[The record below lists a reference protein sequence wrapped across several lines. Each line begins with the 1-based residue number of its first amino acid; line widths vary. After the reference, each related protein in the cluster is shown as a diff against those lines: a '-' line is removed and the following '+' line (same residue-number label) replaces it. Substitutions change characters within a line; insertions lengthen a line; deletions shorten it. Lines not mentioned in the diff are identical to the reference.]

1 MKRLLVIAL
10 AASMFV
16 ACGAQAGPTPQII
29 YVTPAPTVV
38 IPTPSLETPT
48 STPSATPSPEP
59 SQEPTP
65 IPSPTPEPEPTQNA
79 AGVACTASEVDAQA
93 TLDDVAGLEAHLFV
107 DLEYATWAKAKAGAK
122 HVAYKTFFRNNE
134 GYLNE
139 PVYFKGEVIQALY
152 DEPFGGSDC
161 TALNRYLDG
170 TATVLRVNV
179 TPDAYGYYSDTVYVI
194 YLGSK
199 RILENDIIDFVGM
212 ANGLQTYESTAGASI
227 TIPEAVVGQYLF
239 VR

>member
-1 MKRLLVIAL
+1 MKRLLTVAL
-10 AASMFV
+10 IV
-16 ACGAQAGPTPQII
+16 AGCAGAPIGSAPTPQII

-38 IPTPSLETPT
+38 IAPPSRETPT
-48 STPSATPSPEP
+48 LATPSPEP
-59 SQEPTP
+59 SLEPTP
-65 IPSPTPEPEPTQNA
+65 APSPTAEPEPTQDA
-79 AGVACTASEVDAQA
+79 AGATCTASEADAQA
-93 TLDDVAGLEAHLFV
+93 TLDDVAGLEANLFV
-107 DLEYATWAKAKAGAK
+107 DLEYATWTKAKAGAK

-134 GYLNE
+134 AYFNK

-161 TALNRYLDG
+161 TGMYAYLDG

-179 TPDAYGYYSDTVYVI
+179 TRDSYGYYSDTVYVV
-194 YLGSK
+194 YLGPK

-212 ANGLQTYESTAGASI
+212 ANDLMTYESTTGASI
-227 TIPEAVVGQYLF
+227 TIPEVVVGKYLF